1 MKFNLEN
8 YFYEFTILVHLA
20 IFGRKLRGG
29 GMGRSSRGG
38 DIVNYDTSTDH

>member
-1 MKFNLEN
+1 MKFNLED

-29 GMGRSSRGG
+29 GRGRRSSGQEHFPG
-38 DIVNYDTSTDH
+38 ETIQK